1 MVFKAQNL
9 FKGLLICLYVTQKRL
24 IANDKN
30 FHKSV
35 AREENYLYLPTSV
48 YIQKPSSL
56 NDSL

>member
-48 YIQKPSSL
+48 YI
-56 NDSL
+56 